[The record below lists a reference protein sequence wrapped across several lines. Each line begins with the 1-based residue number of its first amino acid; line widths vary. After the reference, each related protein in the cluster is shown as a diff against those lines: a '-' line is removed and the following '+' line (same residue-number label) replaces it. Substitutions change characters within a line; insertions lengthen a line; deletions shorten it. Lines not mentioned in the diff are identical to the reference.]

1 MSRKQENIKKT
12 RQILPSNA
20 TLIANEIDYLDYQK
34 KAISKNLTAYQA
46 YEIMT
51 SHQPKWLEILFR
63 IRDCLVKA
71 VGIKPINGFSRSRK
85 ENHDSNLN
93 KIVHFFTITEETDN
107 KLTLV
112 VKDSHLDVC
121 VCIIVIDEHDN
132 SNKNTLYL
140 IASVKNHNIWG
151 KLYMLPVSILH
162 PYIVKRLYSKY

>member
-1 MSRKQENIKKT
+1 
-12 RQILPSNA
+12 
-20 TLIANEIDYLDYQK
+20 
-34 KAISKNLTAYQA
+34 
-46 YEIMT
+46 
-51 SHQPKWLEILFR
+51 
-63 IRDCLVKA
+63 VKA

-93 KIVHFFTITEETDN
+93 NMVHFFTITEETDN

-162 PYIVKRLYSKY
+162 PYIVKRLFRNIK